1 MTSRFSQNT
10 LTVKM
15 LVEDL
20 AVLSK
25 ALELLPMGVTITD
38 PEGTI
43 LFVNTADA
51 AMHGYEREELIGKN
65 VRVFSTSRHWKILS
79 IDELKTLRYWKRES
93 INRKKDRTLFPVQLI
108 SDIVVGGKGEV
119 IGLITICEDL
129 TQRKVLDDLR
139 REEEGRIKKLE
150 FDALHDALTGLT
162 NRVLFLDRLSVAFN
176 RWRRRKDTCFA
187 VFLLDLDNFKQINDN
202 YGHFAGD
209 QVLIEVTQRLKECLR
224 PADTLA
230 RLGGDEFGVLLDDLA
245 RSEDAI
251 LVARRLQS
259 AIMRPTTVQQN
270 TEVVTASIGIA
281 LPSRTSINAEDLLNR
296 ADLAMYE
303 AKKKGKNQFVVSA
316 TSASDAGGASHE
328 PQPRTP
334 TPNLVKSPKK
344 K

>member
-1 MTSRFSQNT
+1 MTSQPAQNR
-10 LTVKM
+10 LTIKM

-20 AVLSK
+20 EVLSK
-25 ALELLPMGVTITD
+25 ALEMLPMGVTITD

-43 LFVNTADA
+43 LFVNAADA
-51 AMHGYEREELIGKN
+51 KMHGYDREELLGKN

-79 IDELKTLRYWKRES
+79 IDELKRLRYWKRES

-108 SDIVVGGKGEV
+108 SDIVVSPAGEV

-187 VFLLDLDNFKQINDN
+187 VFLIDLDNFKQVNDN

-209 QVLIEVTQRLKECLR
+209 QVLIEVTQRLRECLR

-245 RSEDAI
+245 HSEDAI
-251 LVARRLQS
+251 IVARRLQTE
-259 AIMRPTTVQQN
+259 IMRPTPVHQN
-270 TEVVTASIGIA
+270 TEVITASIGIA
-281 LPSRTSINAEDLLNR
+281 LPLRDSVNAEDLLNR

-303 AKKKGKNQFVVSA
+303 AKKKGKSQFVISTAAQPAVGD
-316 TSASDAGGASHE
+316 TGHE
-328 PQPRTP
+328 PP
-334 TPNLVKSPKK
+334 TAPVVKSRIKK
-344 K
+344 